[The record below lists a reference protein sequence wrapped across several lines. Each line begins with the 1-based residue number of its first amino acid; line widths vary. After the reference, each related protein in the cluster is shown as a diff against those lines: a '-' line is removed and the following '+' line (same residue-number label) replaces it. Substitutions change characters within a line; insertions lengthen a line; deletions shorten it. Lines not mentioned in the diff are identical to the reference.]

1 VNVGA
6 IGNDHAIS
14 FVKEIWFSPRL
25 GINVAVKRVDP
36 RHGTQILNATEITQA
51 EPTSNYFE
59 LPAGYTVVDL
69 RSVTVERAQGLSPPR
84 KQ

>member
-1 VNVGA
+1 
-6 IGNDHAIS
+6 
-14 FVKEIWFSPRL
+14 
-25 GINVAVKRVDP
+25 VKRVDP

-69 RSVTVERAQGLSPPR
+69 RSATVERAQRLSPPR